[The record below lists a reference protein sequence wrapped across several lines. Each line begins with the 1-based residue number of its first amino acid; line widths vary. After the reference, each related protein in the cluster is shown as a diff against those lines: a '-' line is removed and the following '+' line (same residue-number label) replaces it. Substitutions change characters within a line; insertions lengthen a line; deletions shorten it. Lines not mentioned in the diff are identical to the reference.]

1 MTGVG
6 PKRGEGGQSLIEFA
20 LILPLIVLFVFGVL
34 DLGRGVFAYNTLA
47 NAARQ
52 ANRTAMV
59 DQDVTR
65 VTAVA
70 VAAAPSLGLGSA
82 NVSVCFKLS
91 ETTERN
97 CASPTTDNC
106 PEATRVIGCLAIVT
120 TSLSY
125 VPMTPVLGT
134 LLGSIQLSST
144 SVQPIEYVCPYDIH
158 LTCP

>member
-1 MTGVG
+1 MTGTRR
-6 PKRGEGGQSLIEFA
+6 KRGEGGQSLIEFA
-20 LILPLIVLFVFGVL
+20 LILPVIVLFVFGVL

-59 DQDVTR
+59 DQNVTR
-65 VTAVA
+65 ITAVA

-82 NVSVCFKLS
+82 NVSVCFKDS
-91 ETTERN
+91 ETSERD
-97 CASPTTDNC
+97 CSSTTDDC

-134 LLGSIQLSST
+134 LFGSIELSST

>member
-1 MTGVG
+1 MKGLTRM
-6 PKRGEGGQSLIEFA
+6 RGQDGQSLIEFA
-20 LILPLIVLFVFGVL
+20 LILPVIVLLVFGVL

-59 DQDVTR
+59 DQNVTR
-65 VTAVA
+65 ITAVA

-82 NVSVCFKLS
+82 NVSVCFKDS
-91 ETTERN
+91 ETSERD
-97 CASPTTDNC
+97 CSSTTDDC

-125 VPMTPVLGT
+125 EPMTPVLGT
-134 LLGSIQLSST
+134 FFGSIQLSST